1 MGDAAVREDKGMNTI
16 EEKVY
21 TLTDDA
27 NSLAA
32 ELYDSLEA
40 IRYDPVGA
48 TPDDIELMKEVR
60 GLLQQALERANK
72 VKANVG
78 RG

>member
-1 MGDAAVREDKGMNTI
+1 MGDAAVREGNGMNAI

-27 NSLAA
+27 NSLAS

-60 GLLQQALERANK
+60 GLLRQALERANK

>member
-1 MGDAAVREDKGMNTI
+1 MNAI

-27 NSLAA
+27 NSLAS
-32 ELYDSLEA
+32 EIYDSLEA

-48 TPDDIELMKEVR
+48 MPDDIELIKEVR
-60 GLLQQALERANK
+60 GLLRQALERANK

>member
-1 MGDAAVREDKGMNTI
+1 MNAI

-40 IRYDPVGA
+40 IRYDPTGA
-48 TPDDIELMKEVR
+48 SPDDVELMKEVVIR
-60 GLLQQALERANK
+60 QSTRY
-72 VKANVG
+72 
-78 RG
+78 

>member
-1 MGDAAVREDKGMNTI
+1 MNTI
-16 EEKVY
+16 EERAY

-32 ELYDSLEA
+32 ELYDALEV

-48 TPDDIELMKEVR
+48 TPYDVEYLKEIN
-60 GLLQQALERANK
+60 GLLRQALERANK

>member
-1 MGDAAVREDKGMNTI
+1 MNAI

-32 ELYDSLEA
+32 ELYDRLEA
-40 IRYDPVGA
+40 IRYDPVGV

-60 GLLQQALERANK
+60 GLLRQALERANK
-72 VKANVG
+72 VKANAG

>member
-1 MGDAAVREDKGMNTI
+1 MGDETVREDKGMNAI

-60 GLLQQALERANK
+60 GLLRQALERANK

>member
-1 MGDAAVREDKGMNTI
+1 MNAI
-16 EEKVY
+16 EERVY
-21 TLTDDA
+21 TLTDNA

-32 ELYDSLEA
+32 DLYDTLEV

-48 TPDDIELMKEVR
+48 TPDDIELMKEIN
-60 GLLQQALERANK
+60 GLLRQALERANT
-72 VKANVG
+72 VKENVG

>member
-1 MGDAAVREDKGMNTI
+1 MGDETVREDKGMNAI

-27 NSLAA
+27 NSIAA

-60 GLLQQALERANK
+60 GLLRQALERTDK
-72 VKANVG
+72 VKAHVG

>member
-1 MGDAAVREDKGMNTI
+1 MNQI
-16 EEKVY
+16 EERVY

-32 ELYDSLEA
+32 ELYDALEA

-48 TPDDIELMKEVR
+48 TPDDVEAMKEVR
-60 GLLQQALERANK
+60 GLLRQVMERANK